1 MVKILLISIGLF
13 VFSCDSSSPTEVT
26 TEGLVDS
33 VCGYDDFE
41 YLSGCGAILQGCTAY
56 GVEGLAVIAD
66 GYCVMAG
73 YTNAVSY
80 DIITVGPVQ
89 NVLNIGCAPNENTN
103 PDLYSCD
110 HVGYCNENNPGAW
123 GVSDSWPVISN
134 LICE

>member
-1 MVKILLISIGLF
+1 MKYLLIVLCLF
-13 VFSCDSSSPTEVT
+13 LFSCDSGSDDITEPFLT
-26 TEGLVDS
+26 S

-41 YLSGCGAILQGCTAY
+41 YLSGCGSISQGCSAY

-89 NVLNIGCAPNENTN
+89 NVLNIGCTYNENTN

-123 GVSDSWPVISN
+123 GVSDTWPVISN

>member
-1 MVKILLISIGLF
+1 MRKLLLICIGLF
-13 VFSCDSSSPTEVT
+13 VFSCDSDSPTEPANT
-26 TEGLVDS
+26 GLIDS

-41 YLSGCGAILQGCTAY
+41 YLTGCGNIMGGCSGT
-56 GVEGLAVIAD
+56 VSFLEDIAA

-89 NVLNIGCAPNENTN
+89 NVLNIGCTYNENTN

-123 GVSDSWPVISN
+123 GVSDTWPVISN